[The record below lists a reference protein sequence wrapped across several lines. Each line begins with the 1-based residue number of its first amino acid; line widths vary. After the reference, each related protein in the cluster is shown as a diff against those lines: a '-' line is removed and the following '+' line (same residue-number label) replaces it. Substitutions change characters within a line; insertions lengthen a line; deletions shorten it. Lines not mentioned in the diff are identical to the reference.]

1 MSGRRGVR
9 FLLLLPLVAAVIGC
23 SAKDAAVAPTSVTVT
38 FPSTSAA
45 IASDTVLIQVF
56 DESGTADLSGA
67 CEDLVAQARSS
78 QALPAPLVDVSTSAC
93 ALQAGNDPLTVGV
106 GDRAFLVT
114 TSSNGSGLL
123 IGCTVESV
131 EGGSLLVP
139 VDLVPLNDSVVV
151 PTTTCNALSQ
161 HCSGGC

>member
-1 MSGRRGVR
+1 MSARWLFAIGMLA
-9 FLLLLPLVAAVIGC
+9 FSAGC
-23 SAKDAAVAPTSVTVT
+23 SSKDAALAPTSVTLT
-38 FPSTSAA
+38 FPSTEAA
-45 IASDTVLIQVF
+45 VASDSVQIQVF
-56 DESGTADLSGA
+56 DETAADPSNLSAA

-93 ALQAGNDPLTVGV
+93 ALQSGDDPVTVGV
-106 GDRAFLVT
+106 GVRAFLVT
-114 TSSNGSGLL
+114 ATSNGTALL

-139 VDLVPLNDSVVV
+139 IDLVPLSDAVVV
-151 PTTTCNALSQ
+151 PPTTCTALSQ